1 VGGIGEPAA
10 GGVVTEVL
18 GSTPGGSAA
27 GSGLAAALDRRDTG
41 LRSSARRRYWST
53 GMKVLVPAL
62 QRLPPGE
69 TFRTFTVTPTHLG
82 FEEYNLATQ
91 CSVSPH

>member
-1 VGGIGEPAA
+1 
-10 GGVVTEVL
+10 
-18 GSTPGGSAA
+18 
-27 GSGLAAALDRRDTG
+27 
-41 LRSSARRRYWST
+41 
-53 GMKVLVPAL
+53 MKVLVPAL